1 MRDRYG
7 RGYGD
12 RGEMRGQGR
21 GMWQGRDGRGYGYG
35 FGCDQDGSDAVLEAL
50 NIRALHPAYLAHLAQ
65 QNSVFVC
72 VQQQDGL
79 GVKESRMVA
88 ADHRGL
94 GRGFG
99 IAQGYGRAG
108 HDGRKGQGCGCEGHE
123 GHGHG
128 CEDREGRGWGYGRKA
143 HDGCEGHEDHGHG
156 CEGHDGRGH
165 GCEDR
170 EGRGWGYGRKA
181 HDGQGCGCEGHEG
194 HGHGCEGHE
203 GHGRLGRDGQGC
215 GSEGHE
221 GRGHGCEAHE
231 GRGRAGRAGRG
242 NGYGHGREQSNAH
255 NDSSK
260 PLQILSVKLPR
271 VELGQTSTTANAAV
285 NATKSSTPACSK
297 ECHTVADVAA
307 GLCTGCGDC
316 VALCGRRQAISMQ
329 TNDAGDLVPVVD
341 MSLCNL
347 CGKCYRKCPAILE
360 TQSSQH

>member
-1 MRDRYG
+1 MREGYS

-12 RGEMRGQGR
+12 RGEERGR
-21 GMWQGRDGRGYGYG
+21 GRGVWQRHGGFGGRGDRGGREYG
-35 FGCDQDGSDAVLEAL
+35 FGCDKDGYGVILESQAVNAL
-50 NIRALHPAYLAHLAQ
+50 RPAYLAHLAQ

-72 VQQQDGL
+72 AQQQGSFGSMKPHDGA
-79 GVKESRMVA
+79 SCQ
-88 ADHRGL
+88 RGL
-94 GRGFG
+94 GRGNGRGFG
-99 IAQGYGRAG
+99 R
-108 HDGRKGQGCGCEGHE
+108 GQGFG
-123 GHGHG
+123 
-128 CEDREGRGWGYGRKA
+128 REGR
-143 HDGCEGHEDHGHG
+143 EG
-156 CEGHDGRGH
+156 
-165 GCEDR
+165 R
-170 EGRGWGYGRKA
+170 EGQGR
-181 HDGQGCGCEGHEG
+181 
-194 HGHGCEGHE
+194 
-203 GHGRLGRDGQGC
+203 

-231 GRGRAGRAGRG
+231 GRGRAGRG

-271 VELGQTSTTANAAV
+271 VELGQTSTTATSAV
-285 NATKSSTPACSK
+285 NATKSSTPARSK
-297 ECHTVADVAA
+297 EHHTVADVVAA

>member
-1 MRDRYG
+1 MREGYS

-12 RGEMRGQGR
+12 RGEERGR
-21 GMWQGRDGRGYGYG
+21 GRGVWQRHGGFGGRGDRGGREYG
-35 FGCDQDGSDAVLEAL
+35 FGCDKDGYGVILESQAVNAL
-50 NIRALHPAYLAHLAQ
+50 RPAHLAHLAQ

-72 VQQQDGL
+72 AQQQGSFGSMKPHDGA
-79 GVKESRMVA
+79 SCQ
-88 ADHRGL
+88 RGL
-94 GRGFG
+94 GRGNGRGFG
-99 IAQGYGRAG
+99 R
-108 HDGRKGQGCGCEGHE
+108 GQGFG
-123 GHGHG
+123 
-128 CEDREGRGWGYGRKA
+128 REGR
-143 HDGCEGHEDHGHG
+143 EG
-156 CEGHDGRGH
+156 
-165 GCEDR
+165 R
-170 EGRGWGYGRKA
+170 EGQGR
-181 HDGQGCGCEGHEG
+181 
-194 HGHGCEGHE
+194 
-203 GHGRLGRDGQGC
+203 

-231 GRGRAGRAGRG
+231 GRGRAGRG

-271 VELGQTSTTANAAV
+271 VELGQTSTTATSAV
-285 NATKSSTPACSK
+285 NATKSSTPARSK
-297 ECHTVADVAA
+297 EHHTVADVVAA

>member
-1 MRDRYG
+1 MRDRSG

-21 GMWQGRDGRGYGYG
+21 GMWQGRGGFGMRGGRGYG
-35 FGCDQDGSDAVLEAL
+35 FGCEQNDSGVVLEAL
-50 NIRALHPAYLAHLAQ
+50 NIKALHPAYLAHLAQ
-65 QNSVFVC
+65 QNYVFVC

-79 GVKESRMVA
+79 GVKGPRMVA

-143 HDGCEGHEDHGHG
+143 HDGQGFG
-156 CEGHDGRGH
+156 
-165 GCEDR
+165 R
-170 EGRGWGYGRKA
+170 EGREGQGLGYGPESRGWGGA
-181 HDGQGCGCEGHEG
+181 
-194 HGHGCEGHE
+194 
-203 GHGRLGRDGQGC
+203 L
-215 GSEGHE
+215 
-221 GRGHGCEAHE
+221 EA
-231 GRGRAGRAGRG
+231 R
-242 NGYGHGREQSNAH
+242 GYGHGREQSCASS
-255 NDSSK
+255 DSSS
-260 PLQILSVKLPR
+260 PFQVLSVNIPRGEVAQTSAAFTPR
-271 VELGQTSTTANAAV
+271 VTVHIESSQAQHLNEQAGVSDPVAVDVTAAKKTTVAHI
-285 NATKSSTPACSK
+285 K
-297 ECHTVADVAA
+297 ERHTVADVVAA
-307 GLCTGCGDC
+307 GLCTSCSDC

>member
-1 MRDRYG
+1 MRDRSG

-21 GMWQGRDGRGYGYG
+21 GMWQGRGGFGMRGGRGYGS
-35 FGCDQDGSDAVLEAL
+35 GCEQNDSGVVLEAL
-50 NIRALHPAYLAHLAQ
+50 NIKALHPAYLAHLAQ

-79 GVKESRMVA
+79 GVKGPRMVA

-123 GHGHG
+123 G
-128 CEDREGRGWGYGRKA
+128 R
-143 HDGCEGHEDHGHG
+143 GHG
-156 CEGHDGRGH
+156 CEGH
-165 GCEDR
+165 
-170 EGRGWGYGRKA
+170 K
-181 HDGQGCGCEGHEG
+181 G

-203 GHGRLGRDGQGC
+203 DRGWGHGRLGRDGQGC

-231 GRGRAGRAGRG
+231 GRGRACRAGRG

-271 VELGQTSTTANAAV
+271 VELGQTSTTATSAV
-285 NATKSSTPACSK
+285 NATKSSTPARSK
-297 ECHTVADVAA
+297 EHHTVADVVAA

>member
-1 MRDRYG
+1 MREGYS

-12 RGEMRGQGR
+12 RGEERGR
-21 GMWQGRDGRGYGYG
+21 GRGVWQRHGGFGGRGGREYG
-35 FGCDQDGSDAVLEAL
+35 FGCDKDGYGVILESQAVNAL
-50 NIRALHPAYLAHLAQ
+50 RPAHLAHLAQ

-72 VQQQDGL
+72 AQQQGSFGSMKPHDGA
-79 GVKESRMVA
+79 SCQ
-88 ADHRGL
+88 RGL
-94 GRGFG
+94 GRGNGRGFG
-99 IAQGYGRAG
+99 R
-108 HDGRKGQGCGCEGHE
+108 GQGFG
-123 GHGHG
+123 
-128 CEDREGRGWGYGRKA
+128 REGR
-143 HDGCEGHEDHGHG
+143 E
-156 CEGHDGRGH
+156 
-165 GCEDR
+165 
-170 EGRGWGYGRKA
+170 
-181 HDGQGCGCEGHEG
+181 GQG
-194 HGHGCEGHE
+194 
-203 GHGRLGRDGQGC
+203 R

-271 VELGQTSTTANAAV
+271 VELGQTSTTATSAV
-285 NATKSSTPACSK
+285 NATKSSTPARSK
-297 ECHTVADVAA
+297 ERHTVADVVAA

>member
-1 MRDRYG
+1 MREGYS

-12 RGEMRGQGR
+12 RGEERGR
-21 GMWQGRDGRGYGYG
+21 GRGVWQRHGGFGGRGDRGGREYG
-35 FGCDQDGSDAVLEAL
+35 FGCDKDGYGVILESQAVNAL
-50 NIRALHPAYLAHLAQ
+50 RPAHLAHLAQ

-72 VQQQDGL
+72 AQQQGSFGSMKPHDGA
-79 GVKESRMVA
+79 SCQ
-88 ADHRGL
+88 RGL
-94 GRGFG
+94 GRGNGRGFG
-99 IAQGYGRAG
+99 R
-108 HDGRKGQGCGCEGHE
+108 GQGFG
-123 GHGHG
+123 
-128 CEDREGRGWGYGRKA
+128 REGR
-143 HDGCEGHEDHGHG
+143 
-156 CEGHDGRGH
+156 
-165 GCEDR
+165 
-170 EGRGWGYGRKA
+170 EGR
-181 HDGQGCGCEGHEG
+181 E
-194 HGHGCEGHE
+194 
-203 GHGRLGRDGQGC
+203 GQGC
-215 GSEGHE
+215 GSEAHE

-271 VELGQTSTTANAAV
+271 VELGQTSTTATSAV
-285 NATKSSTPACSK
+285 NATKSSTPARSK
-297 ECHTVADVAA
+297 EHHTVADVVAA

>member
-21 GMWQGRDGRGYGYG
+21 GMWQGRGGRGYGYG

-79 GVKESRMVA
+79 GVKASRMVA
-88 ADHRGL
+88 ASHRGL

-99 IAQGYGRAG
+99 IAPGY
-108 HDGRKGQGCGCEGHE
+108 
-123 GHGHG
+123 
-128 CEDREGRGWGYGRKA
+128 
-143 HDGCEGHEDHGHG
+143 
-156 CEGHDGRGH
+156 
-165 GCEDR
+165 
-170 EGRGWGYGRKA
+170 
-181 HDGQGCGCEGHEG
+181 
-194 HGHGCEGHE
+194 
-203 GHGRLGRDGQGC
+203 
-215 GSEGHE
+215 
-221 GRGHGCEAHE
+221 
-231 GRGRAGRAGRG
+231 GRAGRAGRG
-242 NGYGHGREQSNAH
+242 KGYGHGREQADAL
-255 NDSSK
+255 NDSTK

-271 VELGQTSTTANAAV
+271 VELGQALTTTTANAAV
-285 NATKSSTPACSK
+285 NATKSSTPARSK
-297 ECHTVADVAA
+297 EHHTVADLVAA

>member
-1 MRDRYG
+1 MREGYS

-12 RGEMRGQGR
+12 RGEERGR
-21 GMWQGRDGRGYGYG
+21 GRGVWQRHGGFGGRGDRGGREYG
-35 FGCDQDGSDAVLEAL
+35 FGCDKDGSGVILESHAV
-50 NIRALHPAYLAHLAQ
+50 NALHPAHLAHLAQ

-72 VQQQDGL
+72 AQQQGSLGSMKPHDG
-79 GVKESRMVA
+79 A
-88 ADHRGL
+88 YCQRGL
-94 GRGFG
+94 GRGNGRGFG
-99 IAQGYGRAG
+99 R
-108 HDGRKGQGCGCEGHE
+108 GQGFG
-123 GHGHG
+123 
-128 CEDREGRGWGYGRKA
+128 REGR
-143 HDGCEGHEDHGHG
+143 
-156 CEGHDGRGH
+156 
-165 GCEDR
+165 
-170 EGRGWGYGRKA
+170 
-181 HDGQGCGCEGHEG
+181 EGHEG

-203 GHGRLGRDGQGC
+203 GRGWGHGRLGRDGQGC
-215 GSEGHE
+215 GSEG
-221 GRGHGCEAHE
+221 HE

-271 VELGQTSTTANAAV
+271 VELGQTSTTATSAV
-285 NATKSSTPACSK
+285 NATKSSIPACSK
-297 ECHTVADVAA
+297 ERHTVADVVAA
-307 GLCTGCGDC
+307 GLCTSCSDC

>member
-1 MRDRYG
+1 
-7 RGYGD
+7 
-12 RGEMRGQGR
+12 MRGQGQ
-21 GMWQGRDGRGYGYG
+21 GMWQGRGCFGMRGGRGYG
-35 FGCDQDGSDAVLEAL
+35 FGCEQNDSGVVLEAL
-50 NIRALHPAYLAHLAQ
+50 NIRDLHPIYLAHLAQ

-72 VQQQDGL
+72 TQQQDGL
-79 GVKESRMVA
+79 GVKEPHMVA
-88 ADHRGL
+88 TSHRGL

-99 IAQGYGRAG
+99 LA
-108 HDGRKGQGCGCEGHE
+108 GRKGQGCGCEGHE

-128 CEDREGRGWGYGRKA
+128 CEDREGRG
-143 HDGCEGHEDHGHG
+143 HG
-156 CEGHDGRGH
+156 CE
-165 GCEDR
+165 
-170 EGRGWGYGRKA
+170 
-181 HDGQGCGCEGHEG
+181 
-194 HGHGCEGHE
+194 
-203 GHGRLGRDGQGC
+203 
-215 GSEGHE
+215 SHE
-221 GRGHGCEAHE
+221 GRGHGCEGHE

-271 VELGQTSTTANAAV
+271 VELGQTSTTATSAV
-285 NATKSSTPACSK
+285 NATKSSTPARSK
-297 ECHTVADVAA
+297 EHHTVADVVAA

>member
-1 MRDRYG
+1 MREGYS

-12 RGEMRGQGR
+12 RGEERGR
-21 GMWQGRDGRGYGYG
+21 GRGVWQRHGGFGGRGDRGGREYG
-35 FGCDQDGSDAVLEAL
+35 FGCDKDGYGVILESQAVNAL
-50 NIRALHPAYLAHLAQ
+50 RPAHLAHLAQ

-72 VQQQDGL
+72 AQQQGSFGSMKPHDGA
-79 GVKESRMVA
+79 SCQ
-88 ADHRGL
+88 RGL
-94 GRGFG
+94 GRGNGRGFG
-99 IAQGYGRAG
+99 R
-108 HDGRKGQGCGCEGHE
+108 GQGFG
-123 GHGHG
+123 
-128 CEDREGRGWGYGRKA
+128 REGR
-143 HDGCEGHEDHGHG
+143 
-156 CEGHDGRGH
+156 
-165 GCEDR
+165 
-170 EGRGWGYGRKA
+170 EGR
-181 HDGQGCGCEGHEG
+181 E
-194 HGHGCEGHE
+194 
-203 GHGRLGRDGQGC
+203 GQGC

-231 GRGRAGRAGRG
+231 GHGRAGRAGRG

-271 VELGQTSTTANAAV
+271 VELGQTSTTATSAV
-285 NATKSSTPACSK
+285 NATKSSTPARSK
-297 ECHTVADVAA
+297 AHHTVADVVAA

>member
-1 MRDRYG
+1 MREGYS

-12 RGEMRGQGR
+12 RGEERGR
-21 GMWQGRDGRGYGYG
+21 GRGVWQRHGGFGGRGDRGGREYG
-35 FGCDQDGSDAVLEAL
+35 FGCDKDGYGVILESQAVNAL
-50 NIRALHPAYLAHLAQ
+50 RPAHLAHLAQ

-72 VQQQDGL
+72 AQQQGSFGSMKPHDGA
-79 GVKESRMVA
+79 SCQ
-88 ADHRGL
+88 RGL
-94 GRGFG
+94 GRGNGRGFG
-99 IAQGYGRAG
+99 R
-108 HDGRKGQGCGCEGHE
+108 GQGFG
-123 GHGHG
+123 
-128 CEDREGRGWGYGRKA
+128 REGR
-143 HDGCEGHEDHGHG
+143 EG
-156 CEGHDGRGH
+156 
-165 GCEDR
+165 R
-170 EGRGWGYGRKA
+170 EGQGR
-181 HDGQGCGCEGHEG
+181 
-194 HGHGCEGHE
+194 
-203 GHGRLGRDGQGC
+203 

-271 VELGQTSTTANAAV
+271 VELGQTSTTATSAV
-285 NATKSSTPACSK
+285 NATKSSTPARSK
-297 ECHTVADVAA
+297 EHHTVADVVAA

>member
-143 HDGCEGHEDHGHG
+143 HDG
-156 CEGHDGRGH
+156 
-165 GCEDR
+165 
-170 EGRGWGYGRKA
+170 
-181 HDGQGCGCEGHEG
+181 QGCGCEGHEG

-260 PLQILSVKLPR
+260 PLQILSVKLHR
-271 VELGQTSTTANAAV
+271 VVLGQTSTTANASV
-285 NATKSSTPACSK
+285 NATKSSTPA
-297 ECHTVADVAA
+297 
-307 GLCTGCGDC
+307 
-316 VALCGRRQAISMQ
+316 
-329 TNDAGDLVPVVD
+329 
-341 MSLCNL
+341 
-347 CGKCYRKCPAILE
+347 
-360 TQSSQH
+360 

>member
-1 MRDRYG
+1 MREGYS

-12 RGEMRGQGR
+12 RGEERGR
-21 GMWQGRDGRGYGYG
+21 GRGVWQRHGGFGGRGDRGGREYG
-35 FGCDQDGSDAVLEAL
+35 FGCDKDGYGVILESQAVNAL
-50 NIRALHPAYLAHLAQ
+50 RPAHLAHLAQ

-72 VQQQDGL
+72 AQQQGSFGSMKPHDGA
-79 GVKESRMVA
+79 SCQ
-88 ADHRGL
+88 RGL
-94 GRGFG
+94 GRGNGRGFG
-99 IAQGYGRAG
+99 R
-108 HDGRKGQGCGCEGHE
+108 GQGFG
-123 GHGHG
+123 
-128 CEDREGRGWGYGRKA
+128 REGR
-143 HDGCEGHEDHGHG
+143 EG
-156 CEGHDGRGH
+156 
-165 GCEDR
+165 R
-170 EGRGWGYGRKA
+170 EGQGR
-181 HDGQGCGCEGHEG
+181 
-194 HGHGCEGHE
+194 
-203 GHGRLGRDGQGC
+203 

-271 VELGQTSTTANAAV
+271 VELGQTSTTATSAV
-285 NATKSSTPACSK
+285 NATKSSTLARSK
-297 ECHTVADVAA
+297 EHHTVADVVAA

>member
-1 MRDRYG
+1 MRDRSG

-21 GMWQGRDGRGYGYG
+21 GMWQGRGGFGMRGGRGYG
-35 FGCDQDGSDAVLEAL
+35 FGCEQNDSGVVLEAL
-50 NIRALHPAYLAHLAQ
+50 NIKALHPAYLVHLAQ

-79 GVKESRMVA
+79 GVKGPRMVA

-128 CEDREGRGWGYGRKA
+128 C
-143 HDGCEGHEDHGHG
+143 
-156 CEGHDGRGH
+156 
-165 GCEDR
+165 
-170 EGRGWGYGRKA
+170 
-181 HDGQGCGCEGHEG
+181 
-194 HGHGCEGHE
+194 
-203 GHGRLGRDGQGC
+203 
-215 GSEGHE
+215 EGHE

-271 VELGQTSTTANAAV
+271 VELGQTSTTATSAV
-285 NATKSSTPACSK
+285 NATKSSTPARSK
-297 ECHTVADVAA
+297 EHHTVADVVAA

-316 VALCGRRQAISMQ
+316 VALCARRQAISMQ

>member
-128 CEDREGRGWGYGRKA
+128 
-143 HDGCEGHEDHGHG
+143 
-156 CEGHDGRGH
+156 
-165 GCEDR
+165 
-170 EGRGWGYGRKA
+170 
-181 HDGQGCGCEGHEG
+181 
-194 HGHGCEGHE
+194 
-203 GHGRLGRDGQGC
+203 L
-215 GSEGHE
+215 
-221 GRGHGCEAHE
+221 
-231 GRGRAGRAGRG
+231 
-242 NGYGHGREQSNAH
+242 
-255 NDSSK
+255 
-260 PLQILSVKLPR
+260 
-271 VELGQTSTTANAAV
+271 
-285 NATKSSTPACSK
+285 
-297 ECHTVADVAA
+297 
-307 GLCTGCGDC
+307 
-316 VALCGRRQAISMQ
+316 
-329 TNDAGDLVPVVD
+329 
-341 MSLCNL
+341 
-347 CGKCYRKCPAILE
+347 
-360 TQSSQH
+360 

>member
-1 MRDRYG
+1 MREGYS

-12 RGEMRGQGR
+12 RGEERGR
-21 GMWQGRDGRGYGYG
+21 GRGVWQRHGGFGGRGDRGGREYG
-35 FGCDQDGSDAVLEAL
+35 FGCDKDGYGVILESQAVNAL
-50 NIRALHPAYLAHLAQ
+50 RPAHLAHLAQ

-72 VQQQDGL
+72 AQQQGSFGSMKPHDGA
-79 GVKESRMVA
+79 SCQ
-88 ADHRGL
+88 RGL
-94 GRGFG
+94 GRGNGRGFG
-99 IAQGYGRAG
+99 R
-108 HDGRKGQGCGCEGHE
+108 GQGFG
-123 GHGHG
+123 
-128 CEDREGRGWGYGRKA
+128 REGREDQGR
-143 HDGCEGHEDHGHG
+143 
-156 CEGHDGRGH
+156 
-165 GCEDR
+165 
-170 EGRGWGYGRKA
+170 
-181 HDGQGCGCEGHEG
+181 
-194 HGHGCEGHE
+194 
-203 GHGRLGRDGQGC
+203 

-231 GRGRAGRAGRG
+231 GRGRAGRAGRAGRG

-271 VELGQTSTTANAAV
+271 VELGQTSTTATSAV
-285 NATKSSTPACSK
+285 NATKSSTPARSK
-297 ECHTVADVAA
+297 EHHTVADVVAA

-341 MSLCNL
+341 MLLCNL

>member
-1 MRDRYG
+1 MREGYS

-12 RGEMRGQGR
+12 RGEERGR
-21 GMWQGRDGRGYGYG
+21 GRGVWQRHGGFGGRGDRGGREYG
-35 FGCDQDGSDAVLEAL
+35 FGCDKDGYGVILESQAVNAL
-50 NIRALHPAYLAHLAQ
+50 RPAHLAHLAQ

-72 VQQQDGL
+72 AQQQGSFGSMKPHDGA
-79 GVKESRMVA
+79 SCQ
-88 ADHRGL
+88 RGL
-94 GRGFG
+94 GRGNGRGFG
-99 IAQGYGRAG
+99 R
-108 HDGRKGQGCGCEGHE
+108 GQGFG
-123 GHGHG
+123 
-128 CEDREGRGWGYGRKA
+128 REGR
-143 HDGCEGHEDHGHG
+143 EG
-156 CEGHDGRGH
+156 
-165 GCEDR
+165 R
-170 EGRGWGYGRKA
+170 EGQGR
-181 HDGQGCGCEGHEG
+181 
-194 HGHGCEGHE
+194 
-203 GHGRLGRDGQGC
+203 

-231 GRGRAGRAGRG
+231 GRGRAGRAGCG

-271 VELGQTSTTANAAV
+271 VELGQTSTTATSAV
-285 NATKSSTPACSK
+285 NATKSSTPARSK
-297 ECHTVADVAA
+297 EHHTVADVVAA

>member
-1 MRDRYG
+1 MREGYS

-12 RGEMRGQGR
+12 RGEERGR
-21 GMWQGRDGRGYGYG
+21 GRGVWQRHGGFGGRGDRGGREYG
-35 FGCDQDGSDAVLEAL
+35 FGCDKDGYGVILESQAVNAL
-50 NIRALHPAYLAHLAQ
+50 RPAHLAHLAQ

-72 VQQQDGL
+72 AQQQGSFGSMKPHDGA
-79 GVKESRMVA
+79 SCQ
-88 ADHRGL
+88 RGL
-94 GRGFG
+94 GRGNGRGFG
-99 IAQGYGRAG
+99 R
-108 HDGRKGQGCGCEGHE
+108 GQGFG
-123 GHGHG
+123 
-128 CEDREGRGWGYGRKA
+128 REGR
-143 HDGCEGHEDHGHG
+143 EG
-156 CEGHDGRGH
+156 
-165 GCEDR
+165 R
-170 EGRGWGYGRKA
+170 EGQGR
-181 HDGQGCGCEGHEG
+181 
-194 HGHGCEGHE
+194 
-203 GHGRLGRDGQGC
+203 

-221 GRGHGCEAHE
+221 DRGHGCEAHE
-231 GRGRAGRAGRG
+231 GRGRVGRAGRG

-271 VELGQTSTTANAAV
+271 VELGQTSTTATSAV
-285 NATKSSTPACSK
+285 NATKSSTPARSK
-297 ECHTVADVAA
+297 EHHTVADVVAA